1 MAAQVALRRQQAQE
15 ENEAKELGLYYE
27 TTDGAIYAMNGVAVQ
42 THKPYDQYHRS
53 GSPGKIVY
61 YYDQLSNKVNSQFK
75 TFQMI
80 QNDLLKL

>member
-42 THKPYDQYHRS
+42 THKPYDPYNAQA
-53 GSPGKIVY
+53 GSPGKY
-61 YYDQLSNKVNSQFK
+61 
-75 TFQMI
+75 
-80 QNDLLKL
+80 